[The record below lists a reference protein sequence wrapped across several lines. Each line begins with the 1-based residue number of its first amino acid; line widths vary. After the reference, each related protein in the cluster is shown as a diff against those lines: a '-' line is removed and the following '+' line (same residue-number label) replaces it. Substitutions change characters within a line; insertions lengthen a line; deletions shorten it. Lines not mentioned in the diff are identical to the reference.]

1 MKRYVVLC
9 LIVYLLLLLMPLSAL
24 GSLEKDK
31 PPASSAS
38 AGRTGTTSSSKTTA
52 ASNASATTSSAGTT
66 ATTSATAAPVD
77 EAVFRVLDTETG
89 KVTSLGEREFVIGTV
104 ASELYPTYHTEA
116 MKAQAVASYTYYS
129 LKRAK
134 ARQNPNP
141 DLKGADFSDVPA
153 TFPETYTVAG
163 LKERWGDNFDAY
175 YKKVT
180 EAVDAVFGKRVLY
193 NGEPI
198 YAFYHALN
206 SGVTE
211 DAKIVWEVEY
221 PYLKPVASPGDKLS
235 PNFQTVV
242 SFTPEQL
249 STSLRKTFDGIQ
261 FPENADTWL
270 GKDIARSSSGT
281 VTNIAFCGKEL
292 TGKQVREALD
302 LKSTCFSVEYKNNS
316 FQFTVQ
322 GYGHGVGMSQY
333 GADYMARQGSTW
345 QEILTHYY
353 TGVTIQ

>member
-31 PPASSAS
+31 PSGTSAPT
-38 AGRTGTTSSSKTTA
+38 GRTGTTAANKAATSSS
-52 ASNASATTSSAGTT
+52 ASATASASGASAASSATT
-66 ATTSATAAPVD
+66 APAD
-77 EAVFRVLDTETG
+77 EAVFRVLDTKSG
-89 KVTSLGEREFVIGTV
+89 KVTTLSEKEFVIGTV
-104 ASELYPTYHTEA
+104 ASELYPTYHAEA

-129 LKRAK
+129 VKRAK
-134 ARQNPNP
+134 ARQNPDPN
-141 DLKGADFSDVPA
+141 LKGADFSDVPA
-153 TFPETYTVAG
+153 TFPDTYTVAG

-175 YKKVT
+175 YKKIT
-180 EAVDAVFGKRVLY
+180 EAVEAVFGKRILC

-206 SGVTE
+206 SGTTE

-235 PNFQTVV
+235 PNYQTVV

-249 STSLRKTFDGIQ
+249 SAALNKVMEGISFPDKT
-261 FPENADTWL
+261 ETWL
-270 GKDIARSSSGT
+270 GKDIARSSAGT
-281 VTNIAFCGKEL
+281 VTKIVFCGKEL

-302 LKSTCFSVEYKNNS
+302 LKSACFSVEYKNNS

-353 TGVTIQ
+353 TGITIQ

>member
-1 MKRYVVLC
+1 MKRYIILC

-31 PPASSAS
+31 PPAPSSS
-38 AGRTGTTSSSKTTA
+38 SGRTGTT
-52 ASNASATTSSAGTT
+52 ASAKITTTSSVST
-66 ATTSATAAPVD
+66 TTSASDTSAASSTTVAPAD

-89 KVTSLGEREFVIGTV
+89 KVTSLSEKEFVIGTV

-134 ARQNPNP
+134 ARQNPDP

-180 EAVDAVFGKRVLY
+180 EAVNAVFGKKILY

-235 PNFQTVV
+235 PNYQTVV

-249 STSLRKTFDGIQ
+249 SAALSKTFDGIQ
-261 FPENADTWL
+261 FPEGADTWL
-270 GKDIARSSSGT
+270 GKDIARSSGGT
-281 VTNIAFCGKEL
+281 VTRIVFCGKEL
-292 TGKQVREALD
+292 TGKQVREALE
-302 LKSTCFSVEYKNNS
+302 LKSACFSVEYKSNS

-333 GADYMARQGSTW
+333 GADYMARQGSSW

-353 TGVTIQ
+353 TGITIQ